1 VGRIHKNEKEK
12 KAGSALLTLHIPQQK
27 ANNIERNTFPKFF
40 SQCSFCA
47 SIVKSKPMAAKI
59 NVEKRL

>member
-1 VGRIHKNEKEK
+1 VGRIHENEKEK
-12 KAGSALLTLHIPQQK
+12 KTGSALLTLLITFIPQQK

-47 SIVKSKPMAAKI
+47 STVKSKPMAA
-59 NVEKRL
+59 R